1 MACTKVISSPTWS
14 NRPCASSSSS
24 SEKLDA
30 ARGDSDSASFNS
42 RPTRVEAPVIA
53 ILYTGVLLF
62 DYFIGEIY
70 KRLSGPGSAAVGSGK
85 AAAGCLRRRRD
96 HE

>member
-14 NRPCASSSSS
+14 NWPCASSSSS
-24 SEKLDA
+24 SVKLDA
-30 ARGDSDSASFNS
+30 ARGDSDRASFNS
-42 RPTRVEAPVIA
+42 RPTRVEAPAIA

-62 DYFIGEIY
+62 DQSNDEIY
-70 KRLSGPGSAAVGSGK
+70 KRFSGSGSAAVGSGK
-85 AAAGCLRRRRD
+85 AATGCLRRRRD